1 MKCIGLWAT
10 YLVCSVITDK
20 ETEKCKYY
28 ALTWS
33 VSILF
38 MLKKLILLLVNYFV
52 CILYLLQRKKNTIS
66 VNG

>member
-20 ETEKCKYY
+20 ETGKCKYY

-38 MLKKLILLLVNYFV
+38 MLKKTNIA
-52 CILYLLQRKKNTIS
+52 TS
-66 VNG
+66 